1 MCLQFGFV
9 IFWQKA
15 FGTKAALK
23 MLVKLTPGLA
33 IAEKDLIPDVMYPT
47 LGASRYAQAEIGNI
61 QLGWKS
67 LQMTENVDYTHGDQ
81 IGQYFGNRA
90 AFGSS
95 L

>member
-15 FGTKAALK
+15 FGAKAALGE

-47 LGASRYAQAEIGNI
+47 IGASRYAPAEKGYIR
-61 QLGWKS
+61 LG
-67 LQMTENVDYTHGDQ
+67 
-81 IGQYFGNRA
+81 
-90 AFGSS
+90 
-95 L
+95 